1 MLHLYCISLL
11 LTFMIPCAGE
21 VMGEELNVPASAW
34 QEAVTGLHRRR
45 LLAQAGEA
53 LAGMYRRAIQAKVED
68 V

>member
-1 MLHLYCISLL
+1 ML
-11 LTFMIPCAGE
+11 LTFIMWCPGE
-21 VMGEELNVPASAW
+21 VMGEELGVPASAW

-45 LLAQAGEA
+45 LLAQAGQA

>member
-1 MLHLYCISLL
+1 MLC
-11 LTFMIPCAGE
+11 PGE
-21 VMGEELNVPASAW
+21 VMAEDLNVPASAW